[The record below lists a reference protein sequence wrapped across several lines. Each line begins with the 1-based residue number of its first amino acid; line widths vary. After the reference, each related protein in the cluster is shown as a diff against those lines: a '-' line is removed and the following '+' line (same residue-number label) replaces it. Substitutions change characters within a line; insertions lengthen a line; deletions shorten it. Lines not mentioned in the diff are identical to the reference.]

1 MASDPRD
8 KKIEEQGAELRQ
20 QRRLVQG
27 LQEQMARLFDTVTE
41 LQKELDRKG
50 KKGKKGK
57 KKGSKKQT
65 TKCAAEQEAPKA
77 PDRKEA
83 ANTNQVKGVPRR
95 QPPPAHLTRNTE
107 HYTAHIGPC
116 CQAPA
121 VVQEADKVIEQRN
134 YNPATVDVTQIH
146 LEQWACQNCG
156 AKHKASLP
164 EMALPTRSMSGSL
177 LAWIAYNKC
186 GISTP
191 LIRIGEYLA
200 TLGLDLASSTM
211 CNAMGHVSRLLE
223 PIYDR
228 TVRRLLEGPVVLL
241 DGTGMD
247 VLQPGETGQ
256 HRGQFAV
263 YCNDELSVYG
273 YSESKHGHHFASFLR
288 VGEHDEYCGF
298 LVTDAANNMDLLE
311 ERPGINRAGCWQHGR
326 ENFKNAR
333 VSAPNEAEEAI
344 PWIGTFF
351 DVEHES
357 DAAGDTPEQRLARRL
372 RDTQPLMEGFQ
383 HWMTATQS
391 KFDPSEDLPKAI
403 QYCINHRAELQM
415 CLTDGRIPLTNNL
428 AERELGV
435 IGRGRR
441 GFLFAGSD
449 ASGDQLAK
457 IYTVVRT
464 CQRMAVA
471 PFEYLA
477 WVLPKLSDLPVNRG
491 KGHLD
496 SLTPWGYRDVLA
508 AV

>member
-1 MASDPRD
+1 MTSDPRD
-8 KKIEEQGAELRQ
+8 KKIEELEAELRQ
-20 QRRLVQG
+20 RERLVQG
-27 LQEQMARLFDTVTE
+27 LQQQMSALFDKMAKIERE
-41 LQKELDRKG
+41 LEK
-50 KKGKKGK
+50 KKGKKRK
-57 KKGSKKQT
+57 KKGDKKGADQGAT
-65 TKCAAEQEAPKA
+65 EKDAPKA
-77 PDRKEA
+77 PERKE
-83 ANTNQVKGVPRR
+83 TDDPNQAKGVPRR
-95 QPPPAHLTRNTE
+95 GPPPDHLARNTE
-107 HYTAHIGPC
+107 HHAADIGPC
-116 CQAPA
+116 CMTPA
-121 VVQEADKVIEQRN
+121 VVQGEDKVIEQRN
-134 YNPATVDVTQIH
+134 FNPATVDVTQIRI
-146 LEQWACQNCG
+146 EQWACENCG
-156 AKHKASLP
+156 AEHRAPLP
-164 EMALPTRSMSGSL
+164 EMALPTGSMTGSL

-186 GISTP
+186 AMHTP
-191 LIRIGEYLA
+191 LIRIGEYLT

-211 CNAMGHVSRLLE
+211 CNAMGHVARLVEPIVDQTIGRLLG
-223 PIYDR
+223 
-228 TVRRLLEGPVVLL
+228 GPVVLL

-247 VLQPGETGQ
+247 VLQPGETGK

-298 LVTDAANNMDLLE
+298 LVTDAASNMDLLE
-311 ERPGINRAGCWQHGR
+311 DRPGIKRSGCWQHGR

-333 VSAPNEAEEAI
+333 VSAPVEAEEAI
-344 PWIGTFF
+344 AWIGTFF
-351 DVEHES
+351 DVEHEA

-372 RDTQPLMEGFQ
+372 RDTQPLMDGFQ
-383 HWMTATQS
+383 RWMTATQP

-403 QYCINHRAELQM
+403 QYCINHMAELQM

-449 ASGDQLAK
+449 ASGEQLAK

-464 CQRMAVA
+464 CQRMAIA
-471 PFEYLA
+471 PFEYLD

-496 SLTPWGYRDVLA
+496 SLMPWAYRDMLA
-508 AV
+508 AE